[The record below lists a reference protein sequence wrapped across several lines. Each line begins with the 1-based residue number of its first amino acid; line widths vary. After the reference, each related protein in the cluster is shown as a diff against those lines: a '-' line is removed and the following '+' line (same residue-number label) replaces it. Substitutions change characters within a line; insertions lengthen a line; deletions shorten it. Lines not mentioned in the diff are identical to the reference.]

1 MGGCDLGVVKL
12 IFACSI
18 SGSSIV
24 SIFPSNFACK
34 LLFYLV
40 NALVFQW
47 EKNMK
52 HTTFIPPKMQLGVR
66 KSREAI
72 GTTSVLKNDNGILF
86 HCATTGHQFNFCF
99 NIPKYWLGRR
109 MIPEGR
115 LLKLSMYNKWKILA
129 MCQYYCG
136 SKNLT

>member
-1 MGGCDLGVVKL
+1 
-12 IFACSI
+12 
-18 SGSSIV
+18 
-24 SIFPSNFACK
+24 
-34 LLFYLV
+34 
-40 NALVFQW
+40 
-47 EKNMK
+47 MK

>member
-40 NALVFQW
+40 NALVFSMGKKY
-47 EKNMK
+47 EAYYFYTSKN
-52 HTTFIPPKMQLGVR
+52 
-66 KSREAI
+66 
-72 GTTSVLKNDNGILF
+72 
-86 HCATTGHQFNFCF
+86 ATWGSEVTGGHWDNFCSQKRQRNLISLCNHRSSIKF
-99 NIPKYWLGRR
+99 LFQHT
-109 MIPEGR
+109 
-115 LLKLSMYNKWKILA
+115 KILA
-129 MCQYYCG
+129 REENDSRRKIIEVIHVQ
-136 SKNLT
+136 

>member
-18 SGSSIV
+18 LGSSIV

-40 NALVFQW
+40 NALVFSMGKKYEAYLLYLQ
-47 EKNMK
+47 KCNLGFGSHGRPLGQLLFSK
-52 HTTFIPPKMQLGVR
+52 TTTE
-66 KSREAI
+66 SY
-72 GTTSVLKNDNGILF
+72 
-86 HCATTGHQFNFCF
+86 CATTGHQFNFCF